1 MTPNANSFSEASVIN
16 ISCSLVDFIQKKK
29 KITLTIKIYYNR
41 VLENQFLNIFHILH
55 RAKESEMN
63 NTL

>member
-16 ISCSLVDFIQKKK
+16 ISCSLVDFILKKK

-63 NTL
+63 NKL